1 MAVVLNSLLWLI
13 KDMSTLEDLKKVT
26 IVVADTG
33 QFHELKKYS
42 PQDATTNPSLILEAI
57 KDPAYL
63 PLLQQTVKGKKDVYN
78 AYMDLFIAFGV
89 EILKF
94 LPPNGRVSIEVDPK
108 LSWDR
113 DASIIFAHKI
123 IERFAKKGIGPEKIL
138 IKLAST
144 WEGAQAAYILEKMG
158 IHCNMTLLF
167 SMAQAAI
174 CADAGVT
181 LISPFV
187 GRITDFY
194 KKEKGVTDFSANED
208 PGVQSV
214 KKIYSYLKKFGYK
227 TQVMGA
233 SFRSSKQILALA
245 GSDLLTIAPK
255 FLEEMSQAS
264 QAVPR
269 QLDMEMAKK
278 SDVTK
283 IEVDYPK
290 FSFLHNED
298 HSAAFLLSDG
308 IRRFAKDLDTL
319 LGIVAKEV

>member
-1 MAVVLNSLLWLI
+1 
-13 KDMSTLEDLKKVT
+13 MSTLEDLKKITV
-26 IVVADTG
+26 VVADTG

-63 PLLQQTVKGKKDVYN
+63 PLLKETVKGKKDVYS

-108 LSWDR
+108 LSWDK
-113 DASIIFAHKI
+113 DASIVFAHKI
-123 IERFAKKGIGPEKIL
+123 IDRFAKKGIGSEKIL

-144 WEGAQAAYILEKMG
+144 YEGAEAARILERMG

-167 SMAQAAI
+167 SMAQASI

-194 KKEKGVTDFSANED
+194 KKEKGVTDFSPEDD

-214 KKIYSYLKKFGYK
+214 RRIYSYLKKFGYK

-255 FLEEMSQAS
+255 FLEEMSQS
-264 QAVPR
+264 QQAVPR
-269 QLDMEMAKK
+269 KLDFEMAKN
-278 SDVTK
+278 SDVSK
-283 IEVDYPK
+283 LSLNQSSFE
-290 FSFLHNED
+290 FLHNED
-298 HSAAFLLSDG
+298 HGAAFLLSDG

>member
-1 MAVVLNSLLWLI
+1 
-13 KDMSTLEDLKKVT
+13 MSTLEDLKKFTV
-26 IVVADTG
+26 VVADTG

-63 PLLQQTVKGKKDVYN
+63 PLLKETVKGKKDVYD

-94 LPPNGRVSIEVDPK
+94 LPHNGRVSIEVDPK
-108 LSWDR
+108 LSWDK

-144 WEGAQAAYILEKMG
+144 YEGAEAARMLEKMG

-167 SMAQAAI
+167 SMAQASI

-194 KKEKGVTDFSANED
+194 KKEKGVTDFSPEED

-214 KKIYSYLKKFGYK
+214 RRIYSYLKKFGYK

-255 FLEEMSQAS
+255 FLEEMTNSQES
-264 QAVPR
+264 VQKKLD
-269 QLDMEMAKK
+269 LDMAKS

-283 IEVDYPK
+283 LTLNHPTFE
-290 FSFLHNED
+290 FLHNED
-298 HSAAFLLSDG
+298 HGAAFLLSDG

>member
-1 MAVVLNSLLWLI
+1 
-13 KDMSTLEDLKKVT
+13 MSTLEDLKKFTV
-26 IVVADTG
+26 VVADTG

-63 PLLQQTVKGKKDVYN
+63 PLLKETVKGKKDVYD

-94 LPPNGRVSIEVDPK
+94 LPRNGRVSIEVDPK
-108 LSWDR
+108 LSWDK

-144 WEGAQAAYILEKMG
+144 YEGAEAARMLEKMG

-167 SMAQAAI
+167 SMAQASI

-187 GRITDFY
+187 GRITDIY
-194 KKEKGVTDFSANED
+194 KKEKGVTDFSPEED

-214 KKIYSYLKKFGYK
+214 RRIYSYLKKFGYK

-255 FLEEMSQAS
+255 FLEEMTNSQES
-264 QAVPR
+264 VQKKLD
-269 QLDMEMAKK
+269 LDMAKS

-283 IEVDYPK
+283 LTLNHPTFE
-290 FSFLHNED
+290 FLHNED
-298 HSAAFLLSDG
+298 HGAAFLLSDG

>member
-1 MAVVLNSLLWLI
+1 
-13 KDMSTLEDLKKVT
+13 MSTLEELKKFTV
-26 IVVADTG
+26 VVADTG

-63 PLLQQTVKGKKDVYN
+63 PLLKETVKGKKDVYD

-94 LPPNGRVSIEVDPK
+94 LPQNGRVSIEVDPK
-108 LSWDR
+108 LSWDK

-123 IERFAKKGIGPEKIL
+123 IDRFAKKGIGPEKIL

-144 WEGAQAAYILEKMG
+144 YEGAEAARMLEKMG

-167 SMAQAAI
+167 SMAQASI

-194 KKEKGVTDFSANED
+194 KKEKGVTDFSPDED
-208 PGVQSV
+208 PGVLSV
-214 KKIYSYLKKFGYK
+214 RRIYSYLKKFGYK

-255 FLEEMSQAS
+255 FLEEMSNS
-264 QAVPR
+264 QEPV
-269 QLDMEMAKK
+269 QKKLDLDLARN

-283 IEVDYPK
+283 MTLNHSSFE
-290 FSFLHNED
+290 FSHNED
-298 HSAAFLLSDG
+298 HGAAFLLSDG

>member
-1 MAVVLNSLLWLI
+1 
-13 KDMSTLEDLKKVT
+13 MSTLEDLKKFTV
-26 IVVADTG
+26 VVADTG

-63 PLLQQTVKGKKDVYN
+63 PLLKETVKGKKDVYD

-94 LPPNGRVSIEVDPK
+94 LPHNGRVSIEVDPK
-108 LSWDR
+108 LSWDK

-144 WEGAQAAYILEKMG
+144 YEGAEAARMLEKMG

-167 SMAQAAI
+167 SMAQASI

-194 KKEKGVTDFSANED
+194 KKEKGVTDFSPEED

-214 KKIYSYLKKFGYK
+214 RRIYSYLKKFGYK

-255 FLEEMSQAS
+255 FLEEMTNSQES
-264 QAVPR
+264 VQKKLD
-269 QLDMEMAKK
+269 LDMAKS

-283 IEVDYPK
+283 LTLNHPTFE
-290 FSFLHNED
+290 FFHNED
-298 HSAAFLLSDG
+298 HGAAFLLSDG

>member
-1 MAVVLNSLLWLI
+1 
-13 KDMSTLEDLKKVT
+13 MSTLEDLKKFTV
-26 IVVADTG
+26 VVADTG

-63 PLLQQTVKGKKDVYN
+63 PLLRETVKGKKDVYD

-94 LPPNGRVSIEVDPK
+94 LPQKGRVSIEVDPK
-108 LSWDR
+108 LSWDK
-113 DASIIFAHKI
+113 DASIVFAHKI
-123 IERFAKKGIGPEKIL
+123 IERFAKKGIGPEKLL

-144 WEGAQAAYILEKMG
+144 YEGAEAARMLEKMG

-167 SMAQAAI
+167 SMAQASI

-194 KKEKGVTDFSANED
+194 KKEKGVADFSPEED

-214 KKIYSYLKKFGYK
+214 RRIYSYLKKFGYK

-255 FLEEMSQAS
+255 FLEEMTNSQETV
-264 QAVPR
+264 QKKLD
-269 QLDMEMAKK
+269 LDMAKS

-283 IEVDYPK
+283 LTLNHPSFE
-290 FSFLHNED
+290 FSHNED
-298 HSAAFLLSDG
+298 HGAAFLLSEG

-319 LGIVAKEV
+319 FGIIAKEI

>member
-1 MAVVLNSLLWLI
+1 
-13 KDMSTLEDLKKVT
+13 MSTLEDLKKITV
-26 IVVADTG
+26 VVADTG

-63 PLLQQTVKGKKDVYN
+63 PLLKETVKGKKDVYS

-108 LSWDR
+108 LSWDK
-113 DASIIFAHKI
+113 DASIVFAHKI
-123 IERFAKKGIGPEKIL
+123 IDRFAKKGIGSEKIL

-144 WEGAQAAYILEKMG
+144 YEGAEAARILERMG

-167 SMAQAAI
+167 SMAQASI

-194 KKEKGVTDFSANED
+194 KKEKGVTDFSPEDD

-214 KKIYSYLKKFGYK
+214 RRIYSYLKKFGYK

-255 FLEEMSQAS
+255 FLEEMSQS
-264 QAVPR
+264 QQAVPKK
-269 QLDMEMAKK
+269 LDLEMAKN
-278 SDVTK
+278 SDVSK
-283 IEVDYPK
+283 LSLNQSSFE
-290 FSFLHNED
+290 FLHNED
-298 HSAAFLLSDG
+298 HGAAFLLSDG

>member
-1 MAVVLNSLLWLI
+1 
-13 KDMSTLEDLKKVT
+13 MSTLEDLKKITV
-26 IVVADTG
+26 VVADTG

-63 PLLQQTVKGKKDVYN
+63 PLLKETVKGKKDVYD

-94 LPPNGRVSIEVDPK
+94 LPQNGRVSIEVDPK
-108 LSWDR
+108 LSWDK

-123 IERFAKKGIGPEKIL
+123 IDRFAKKGIGPEKIL

-144 WEGAQAAYILEKMG
+144 YEGAEAARMLEKMG

-167 SMAQAAI
+167 SMAQASI

-194 KKEKGVTDFSANED
+194 KKEKGVTDFSPDED
-208 PGVQSV
+208 PGVLSV
-214 KKIYSYLKKFGYK
+214 RRIYSYLKKFGYK

-255 FLEEMSQAS
+255 FLEEMSNS
-264 QAVPR
+264 QEPV
-269 QLDMEMAKK
+269 QKKLDLDLARN

-283 IEVDYPK
+283 MTLNHSSFE
-290 FSFLHNED
+290 FSHNED
-298 HSAAFLLSDG
+298 HGAAFLLSDG

>member
-1 MAVVLNSLLWLI
+1 
-13 KDMSTLEDLKKVT
+13 MSTLDDLKKFTV
-26 IVVADTG
+26 VVADTG
-33 QFHELKKYS
+33 QFHELKKFS

-63 PLLQQTVKGKKDVYN
+63 PLLRDAVKGKKDVYD

-94 LPPNGRVSIEVDPK
+94 LPANGRVSIEVDPK
-108 LSWDR
+108 LSWDTE
-113 DASIIFAHKI
+113 ASLIFAHKI

-144 WEGAQAAYILEKMG
+144 WEGAQAAAILEKMG

-194 KKEKGVTDFSANED
+194 KKEKGVTDFSADED

-214 KKIYSYLKKFGYK
+214 RNIYSYLKKFGYK

-233 SFRSSKQILALA
+233 SFRSQKQIVALA

-255 FLEEMSQAS
+255 FLEEMSKS
-264 QAVPR
+264 QDPVTR
-269 QLDMEMAKK
+269 KLDPDFAKK
-278 SDVTK
+278 SALEKLDLK
-283 IEVDYPK
+283 RPK
-290 FSFLHNED
+290 FEFLHNDD
-298 HSAAFLLSDG
+298 HGAAFLLADG

-319 LGIVAKEV
+319 LGIVAKEI

>member
-1 MAVVLNSLLWLI
+1 
-13 KDMSTLEDLKKVT
+13 MSTLEDLKKFTV
-26 IVVADTG
+26 VVADTG

-63 PLLQQTVKGKKDVYN
+63 PLLKETVKGKKDVYD

-94 LPPNGRVSIEVDPK
+94 LPQKGRVSIEVDPK
-108 LSWDR
+108 LSWDK
-113 DASIIFAHKI
+113 DASIVFAHKI
-123 IERFAKKGIGPEKIL
+123 IERFAKKGIGPEKLL

-144 WEGAQAAYILEKMG
+144 YEGAEAARMLEKMG

-167 SMAQAAI
+167 SMAQASI

-194 KKEKGVTDFSANED
+194 KKEKGVADFSPEED

-214 KKIYSYLKKFGYK
+214 RRIYSYLKKFGYK

-255 FLEEMSQAS
+255 FLEEMTNSQETV
-264 QAVPR
+264 QKKLD
-269 QLDMEMAKK
+269 LDMAKS

-283 IEVDYPK
+283 LTLNHPSFE
-290 FSFLHNED
+290 FSHNED
-298 HSAAFLLSDG
+298 HGAAFLLSDG

-319 LGIVAKEV
+319 FGIIAKEI

>member
-1 MAVVLNSLLWLI
+1 
-13 KDMSTLEDLKKVT
+13 MSTLEDLKKFTV
-26 IVVADTG
+26 VVADTG

-63 PLLQQTVKGKKDVYN
+63 PLLKETVKGKKDVYD

-94 LPPNGRVSIEVDPK
+94 LPQNGRVSIEVDPK
-108 LSWDR
+108 LSWDK

-123 IERFAKKGIGPEKIL
+123 IDRFAKKGIGPEKIL

-144 WEGAQAAYILEKMG
+144 YEGAEAARMLEKMG

-167 SMAQAAI
+167 SMAQASI

-194 KKEKGVTDFSANED
+194 KKEKGVTDFSPDED
-208 PGVQSV
+208 PGVLSV
-214 KKIYSYLKKFGYK
+214 RRIYSYLKKFGYK

-255 FLEEMSQAS
+255 FLEEMSNS
-264 QAVPR
+264 QEPV
-269 QLDMEMAKK
+269 QKKLDLDLARN

-283 IEVDYPK
+283 MTLNHSSFE
-290 FSFLHNED
+290 FSHNED
-298 HSAAFLLSDG
+298 HGAAFLLSDG

>member
-1 MAVVLNSLLWLI
+1 MSSLNELR
-13 KDMSTLEDLKKVT
+13 KNT

-63 PLLQQTVKGKKDVYN
+63 PLLQKTVKGKKDPYD
-78 AYMDLFIAFGV
+78 AYLDLFVAFGL
-89 EILKF
+89 ETLKF
-94 LPPNGRVSIEVDPK
+94 LPSNGRVSIEVDPK
-108 LSWDR
+108 LSWNK

-123 IERFAKKGIGPEKIL
+123 IDRFHKAGIGPERIL

-144 WEGAQAAYILEKMG
+144 WEGAEAARVLEKMG

-174 CADAGVT
+174 SADAGVT

-194 KKEKGVTDFSANED
+194 KKEKNVADFAPDED
-208 PGVQSV
+208 PGVLSV

-233 SFRSSKQILALA
+233 SFRSSKQIIALS

-255 FLEEMSQAS
+255 FLEELEQSSAP
-264 QAVPR
+264 VPR
-269 QLDMEMAKK
+269 KLDPTAAH
-278 SDVTK
+278 SSNVTK
-283 IEVDYPK
+283 MGLTHPEFE
-290 FSFLHNED
+290 FSHNED
-298 HSAAFLLSDG
+298 HGAAFLLSDG
-308 IRRFAKDLDTL
+308 IRRFSKDLDTL
-319 LGIVAKEV
+319 LGIISKEI

>member
-1 MAVVLNSLLWLI
+1 
-13 KDMSTLEDLKKVT
+13 MSTLEELKKFTV
-26 IVVADTG
+26 VVADTG

-63 PLLQQTVKGKKDVYN
+63 PLLKETVKGKKDVYD

-94 LPPNGRVSIEVDPK
+94 LPQKGRVSIEVDPK
-108 LSWDR
+108 LSWDK

-144 WEGAQAAYILEKMG
+144 YEGAQAARMLEKMG

-167 SMAQAAI
+167 SMAQASI

-194 KKEKGVTDFSANED
+194 KKEKGVTDFSPQED
-208 PGVQSV
+208 PGVLSV
-214 KKIYSYLKKFGYK
+214 RRIYSYLKKFGYK

-255 FLEEMSQAS
+255 FLEEMTQSQETV
-264 QAVPR
+264 QKKLD
-269 QLDMEMAKK
+269 LDMAKS

-283 IEVDYPK
+283 LTLDYPN
-290 FSFLHNED
+290 FEFLHNED
-298 HSAAFLLSDG
+298 HGAAFLLSDG

-319 LGIVAKEV
+319 LGLVAKEI